1 MNYKNL
7 NYEIE
12 TTTIRTVLNY
22 KNLNYEIE
30 TDDDPCSS
38 MPDQRTMNYKNLNYE
53 IETSLNQKADREHE
67 VRRRL

>member
-12 TTTIRTVLNY
+12 TAVLDAAVGFIRISIMRLKLNY

-30 TDDDPCSS
+30 TSV
-38 MPDQRTMNYKNLNYE
+38 MNYKNLNYE
-53 IETSLNQKADREHE
+53 IETLA
-67 VRRRL
+67 L